1 MKNLCLPFVASLLA
15 MLTACNEKKENP
27 PASTGVIELTAV
39 INGAQQVPAKNTPA
53 SGTFSGA
60 YTPADR
66 QLSYTVTYQ
75 GITPSFAHIHNGA
88 PGINGSVAIPF
99 VSPLNSPI
107 VGKVTLTS
115 AQADNL
121 LNERMYVNM
130 HTSASYDFVEGEI
143 RGNLRKK

>member
-1 MKNLCLPFVASLLA
+1 MKNLCLPFAASLLA
-15 MLTACNEKKENP
+15 LLTACDEKKETP

-39 INGAQQVPAKNTPA
+39 INGAQQVPAKNTTA

-60 YTPADR
+60 YTSADR
-66 QLSYTVTYQ
+66 QLSYTITYQ
-75 GITPSFAHIHNGA
+75 GITPNNAHIHNGA
-88 PGINGSVAIPF
+88 PGTNGSVAIPF

-107 VGKVTLTS
+107 VGKVILTP

-130 HTSASYDFVEGEI
+130 HTSASYDFLDGEI
-143 RGNLRKK
+143 RGNIRKK